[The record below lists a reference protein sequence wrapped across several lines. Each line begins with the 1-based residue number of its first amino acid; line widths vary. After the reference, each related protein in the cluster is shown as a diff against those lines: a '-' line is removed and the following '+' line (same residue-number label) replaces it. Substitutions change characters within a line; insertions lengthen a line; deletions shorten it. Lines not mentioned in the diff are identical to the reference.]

1 MEHVSTNIA
10 WTVIKNATS
19 QVGGRMILSLARFG
33 IAVLIVRTAGVERFG
48 EFSLILSI
56 LLIAEWLVDFG
67 STDIAVRDISQAPDR
82 KNAVLNAVS
91 AMKGI
96 QTVAVVFLF
105 LAFLILMRYPTHIF
119 RSGVIAALDV
129 VFFSGILIY
138 RIVFRT
144 RMTMEKDVLSEVVGV
159 LVVIPLI
166 WIACVR
172 GADLEVLVGCYVLSR
187 AIFFSMTLFMGGR
200 HYIPKP
206 LKATRADVQKT
217 AWAALPIG
225 VGGLLA
231 GLYEAI
237 DPILLSQF
245 ANTAAVGHFS
255 AASRF
260 LFPIVIVIQSIA
272 NTVFPLL
279 SRYWNQDEERFR
291 ATLHGAIKVALL
303 IAAGLF
309 CFIFTSAEF
318 LMSLLGDE
326 MIESANVL
334 RILSWT
340 IITRALAAVL
350 TPLFIISG
358 YQHRTIWLIA
368 VAVLAKFGL
377 LSWLVPNYGATGA
390 AISYLISELAFGVI
404 PIFLL
409 TRYLVGFRM
418 NWSVLIR
425 IALSVMLSLGICS
438 LANIQGTLISGLLAM
453 LLFAIAVVVS
463 KITNR
468 NELQFL
474 LAGARQRFD
483 RSEK

>member
-1 MEHVSTNIA
+1 MERLPTNIA
-10 WTVIKNATS
+10 WSVIKNATS
-19 QVGGRMILSLARFG
+19 QVGGRIFLSLARFG

-48 EFSLILSI
+48 EFSLILSM

-67 STDIAVRDISQAPDR
+67 STDIAVRDISRAPDR
-82 KNAVLNAVS
+82 KNVILNAVS
-91 AMKGI
+91 ALKGI
-96 QTVAVVFLF
+96 QTLAVVFLL
-105 LAFLILMRYPTHIF
+105 LAFLLLMRYPTHIF
-119 RSGVIAALDV
+119 RSGAIATLDV
-129 VFFSGILIY
+129 VFFAGILIY

-144 RMTMEKDVLSEVVGV
+144 RMTMEKDVLSELVGV
-159 LVVIPLI
+159 LAVIPLI

-172 GADLEVLVGCYVLSR
+172 GAGLEVLVACYVLSR
-187 AIFFSMTLFMGGR
+187 VIFFSMTLFFGGR

-206 LKATRADVQKT
+206 LQATRLDVQKT

-225 VGGLLA
+225 IGGLLA

-237 DPILLSQF
+237 DPILISQF
-245 ANTAAVGHFS
+245 ANTTAVGHFS
-255 AASRF
+255 VASRF

-272 NTVFPLL
+272 NTVYPLL
-279 SRYWNQDEERFR
+279 SRYWNQDEDRFR

-326 MIESANVL
+326 MIESANIL

-368 VAVLAKFGL
+368 VAVLAKIGL
-377 LSWLVPNYGATGA
+377 LSWLVPGYGAAGA
-390 AISYLISELAFGVI
+390 AISYVISELVFGVI

-409 TRYLVGFRM
+409 TRYLIGFKM

-425 IALSVMLSLGICS
+425 IAISVTLSLAICS
-438 LANIQGTLISGLLAM
+438 LTNLQGTLTSGILAT
-453 LLFAIAVVVS
+453 LIFTVAVIVFRT
-463 KITNR
+463 INR
-468 NELQFL
+468 AEIQFF
-474 LAGARQRFD
+474 LAGTRQRFD
-483 RSEK
+483 RSDK